1 MRTQVLEHHI
11 KFGQRIDDHRAGEEC
26 RTEVMACTVLYV
38 TDGKKQIHR
47 PLRAFGVAD
56 ARYPRV
62 PCLKHEVLEHVRFVH
77 KNMVY
82 AHRMEIHGIIFPL
95 IDFHPQ
101 FGEFRFQIL
110 LPLLQSFLHLPAAV
124 AHGGVLQYLKA
135 ALHIGKFFGENLH
148 HGYFRLRYLCEL
160 VVCQDDAVPV
170 IVFDFSKHLFPV
182 GRREVLLARIE

>member
-1 MRTQVLEHHI
+1 
-11 KFGQRIDDHRAGEEC
+11 
-26 RTEVMACTVLYV
+26 
-38 TDGKKQIHR
+38 
-47 PLRAFGVAD
+47 
-56 ARYPRV
+56 
-62 PCLKHEVLEHVRFVH
+62 
-77 KNMVY
+77 MVY

-170 IVFDFSKHLFPV
+170 IVL
-182 GRREVLLARIE
+182 I

>member
-62 PCLKHEVLEHVRFVH
+62 PCLKHEVLEHVTQIQNFGF
-77 KNMVY
+77 
-82 AHRMEIHGIIFPL
+82 EPLSELLGISDKIIQL
-95 IDFHPQ
+95 
-101 FGEFRFQIL
+101 
-110 LPLLQSFLHLPAAV
+110 
-124 AHGGVLQYLKA
+124 
-135 ALHIGKFFGENLH
+135 
-148 HGYFRLRYLCEL
+148 
-160 VVCQDDAVPV
+160 
-170 IVFDFSKHLFPV
+170 FSNHLF
-182 GRREVLLARIE
+182 